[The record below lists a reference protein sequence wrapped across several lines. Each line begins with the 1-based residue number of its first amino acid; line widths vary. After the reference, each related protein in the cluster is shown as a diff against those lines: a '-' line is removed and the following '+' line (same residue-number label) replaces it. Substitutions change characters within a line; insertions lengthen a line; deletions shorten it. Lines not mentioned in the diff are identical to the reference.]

1 MFEKCQKNSVIY
13 YRSTLLLQ
21 NGFENAFFTRY
32 GGVSS
37 SCFDS
42 LNMSFTRKDKNGMCD
57 STENVR
63 ENYRIA
69 LSAIE
74 SSPES
79 AVGAKQVHENTVR
92 VATDKDAGLEILRE
106 SSIGYDGVLVKAE
119 NSAVNTA
126 CVKTADCT
134 PILLGNKK
142 TGDVC
147 AVHAGWRGTVNDIA
161 AKAAQMLCCNNM
173 SDIICAIGPCIG
185 ACCYE
190 VGDEVYDAVKLLFDI
205 RGISKMTDNMFVSL
219 SICSLSQKKH
229 ANLALINRTLLEN
242 AGVPS
247 QNIEASGICT
257 CCTIENGEKPFFS
270 HRASGGHSGT
280 FLSAV
285 KTGKDS

>member
-1 MFEKCQKNSVIY
+1 MFEKCRENNVVY

-32 GGVSS
+32 GGVSN

-42 LNMSFTRKDKNGMCD
+42 LNMSFTRKDENGMCD
-57 STENVR
+57 CAKNVR

-69 LSAIE
+69 LSAIK
-74 SSPES
+74 STPES
-79 AVGAKQVHENTVR
+79 AIGAKQVHENTVR
-92 VATDKDAGLEILRE
+92 VANEQDAGLEILRE
-106 SSIGYDGVLVKAE
+106 SNSGYDGVLVRAN
-119 NSAVNTA
+119 NSTVNTA

-147 AVHAGWRGTVNDIA
+147 AVHAGWRGTVSDIVS
-161 AKAAQMLCCNNM
+161 KAAQLLSSGNP
-173 SDIICAIGPCIG
+173 SDIVCAIGPCIG

-190 VGDEVYDAVKLLFDI
+190 VGDEVYNAVKLLFDI
-205 RGISKMTDNMFVSL
+205 KGISEMTDNMFVCPSM
-219 SICSLSQKKH
+219 CSLSRKKH

-242 AGVPS
+242 SGVPS
-247 QNIEASGICT
+247 QNIDVSGICT
-257 CCTIENGEKPFFS
+257 CCTVEDGEKPFFS
-270 HRASGGHSGT
+270 HRESGGHSGT

-285 KTGKDS
+285 KSRKDS